1 MFITPP
7 PADSDEET
15 RVFFGQTGS
24 MSSIDLVEG
33 GNHCDSANSLN
44 FESTRRPD
52 SYFVD
57 STSESDSNFSITLKR
72 KVNTNQPS
80 QSNQPFSKKRRLAEA
95 AALETS
101 MDDSFMN
108 DHPDS
113 LDRKKK
119 KKTVKKTAKKTN
131 WTCHVCGSA
140 DPQARAR
147 CACGKYIHKDC
158 KTYGV
163 CSN

>member
-1 MFITPP
+1 M
-7 PADSDEET
+7 
-15 RVFFGQTGS
+15 
-24 MSSIDLVEG
+24 EG
-33 GNHCDSANSLN
+33 GNHCDSANSIN
-44 FESTRRPD
+44 FESTRRPE
-52 SYFVD
+52 SYFIE
-57 STSESDSNFSITLKR
+57 STSESDSNFSITIKR
-72 KVNTNQPS
+72 KTNINTNQPN
-80 QSNQPFSKKRRLAEA
+80 QSNQPFSKKRMLVEA

-101 MDDSFMN
+101 MEDSFMN
-108 DHPDS
+108 DHLDS

-119 KKTVKKTAKKTN
+119 TVRKTVKKTVKKTT
-131 WTCHVCGSA
+131 WTCHMCGSA

>member
-1 MFITPP
+1 
-7 PADSDEET
+7 
-15 RVFFGQTGS
+15 
-24 MSSIDLVEG
+24 
-33 GNHCDSANSLN
+33 
-44 FESTRRPD
+44 
-52 SYFVD
+52 
-57 STSESDSNFSITLKR
+57 
-72 KVNTNQPS
+72 
-80 QSNQPFSKKRRLAEA
+80 
-95 AALETS
+95 

-119 KKTVKKTAKKTN
+119 KKTVKKTN